1 MVRFELVTSLA
12 HTLLYHYTTTSI
24 MFILRFHSSCT
35 ITTAFRTR
43 EDRQPTSKFVAAC
56 PCPDGLMQDGTQEGN
71 ESYVISHRGAR
82 SRGYKRRARE
92 RERESLRA
100 ACLVCPA
107 CPRCPPCLRKALDIP
122 FYRYKEMPSCT
133 MGCSYVLTWL
143 AEKRL
148 EPCTRANV
156 AVGEVP

>member
-1 MVRFELVTSLA
+1 MLSRTGVLVVGVTSVA
-12 HTLLYHYTTTSI
+12 RGSEGENE
-24 MFILRFHSSCT
+24 
-35 ITTAFRTR
+35 R
-43 EDRQPTSKFVAAC
+43 ER
-56 PCPDGLMQDGTQEGN
+56 E
-71 ESYVISHRGAR
+71 
-82 SRGYKRRARE
+82 RE

-107 CPRCPPCLRKALDIP
+107 CPRRPTLSVLQRVSATCLRKALDIP

-133 MGCSYVLTWL
+133 MGCSCELTWPS
-143 AEKRL
+143 EKRL

>member
-1 MVRFELVTSLA
+1 MYLSVNLNVNPLN
-12 HTLLYHYTTTSI
+12 
-24 MFILRFHSSCT
+24 
-35 ITTAFRTR
+35 
-43 EDRQPTSKFVAAC
+43 VA
-56 PCPDGLMQDGTQEGN
+56 
-71 ESYVISHRGAR
+71 
-82 SRGYKRRARE
+82 SR
-92 RERESLRA
+92 L
-100 ACLVCPA
+100 
-107 CPRCPPCLRKALDIP
+107 LRKALDIP